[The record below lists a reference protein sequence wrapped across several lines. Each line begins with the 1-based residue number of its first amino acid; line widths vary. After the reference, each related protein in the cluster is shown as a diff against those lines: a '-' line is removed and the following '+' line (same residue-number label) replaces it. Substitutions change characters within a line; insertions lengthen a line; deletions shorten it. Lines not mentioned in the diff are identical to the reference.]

1 MVCGRV
7 SEAFTGAGA
16 DFEITRESLADGLD
30 CDYMTREQLYKM
42 RLATN
47 SVPLYRAQATAEE
60 LAVVRVN

>member
-1 MVCGRV
+1 
-7 SEAFTGAGA
+7 
-16 DFEITRESLADGLD
+16 
-30 CDYMTREQLYKM
+30 MTREQLYKM